1 MQFEEEKKEG
11 EEKEEEE
18 EEEGV
23 SASKAFLKDNP
34 CQSLPDRSAGNIK
47 EAILNA
53 AAAKLM
59 NLETPVTQEVRSW
72 NRERRTRDCSLE

>member
-1 MQFEEEKKEG
+1 MQFEEEG

-18 EEEGV
+18 KEEEGV

-53 AAAKLM
+53 AAANLM
-59 NLETPVTQEVRSW
+59 NSETPVTQEVRSW
-72 NRERRTRDCSLE
+72 NRERRIRDCSLE

>member
-11 EEKEEEE
+11 EEKE

-47 EAILNA
+47 EAILTA
-53 AAAKLM
+53 AAANLM

-72 NRERRTRDCSLE
+72 KRERDCSLE

>member
-53 AAAKLM
+53 AAANLM
-59 NLETPVTQEVRSW
+59 NSETPVTQEVRSW
-72 NRERRTRDCSLE
+72 NRERDCSLE

>member
-11 EEKEEEE
+11 EEKEEEEE

-53 AAAKLM
+53 AAANLM
-59 NLETPVTQEVRSW
+59 NSETPVTQEVRSW
-72 NRERRTRDCSLE
+72 NRERDCSLE

>member
-11 EEKEEEE
+11 EEKE

-53 AAAKLM
+53 AAANLM
-59 NLETPVTQEVRSW
+59 NSETPVTQEVRSC